1 MPFKISAVRR
11 RLLSASV
18 IVVVLGLVANLIG
31 LFKEQWV
38 AHRFGIGDAIDVFSI
53 GLTIPIFVATL
64 LSSAI
69 GAVVIPG
76 YLAARSKSKDF
87 DFIIEVLCLL
97 SALLFF
103 SLIVTASVGWV
114 LMPELASGFGD
125 QKLAE
130 TKLIFLFLCPLIV
143 IQCAASF
150 FDGIVNA
157 QSKFFLSA
165 SSNVLIP
172 IGAILILYFSSHN
185 DANVLVLGLYAG
197 YVLKLSV
204 LVSFVFYRDVESE
217 SVRTKISL
225 KALSAHHGVAKEFF
239 AIIFSSAILGVL
251 PIIGQAYIA
260 TLEAGSVATLGYANR
275 LINVGLVILSGLI
288 NTIVL
293 PLLAQQ
299 SINNRVGAFRIGSK
313 LAGYAIGGGL
323 LLILPFYILLP
334 DIVRILFERG
344 EFKPDTTRDVVEVL
358 RYLIPYLPFYIAGL
372 VLARVVVSLGLSR
385 IFYLG
390 NFLSVAI
397 YWIVC
402 AVGINYLGINVV
414 GVALTAVYI
423 FSVLYLYISIRK
435 SLF

>member
-1 MPFKISAVRR
+1 MPFKTNAVRR

-18 IVVVLGLVANLIG
+18 IVVVLGLIANLIG

-53 GLTIPIFVATL
+53 GLTIPVFVATL

-87 DFIIEVLCLL
+87 DFILEVLCLL
-97 SALLFF
+97 SVLLFF
-103 SLIVTASVGWV
+103 LVIITASFGWI
-114 LMPELASGFGD
+114 LMPELASGFD
-125 QKLAE
+125 AKKIAE
-130 TKLIFLFLCPLIV
+130 TKFIFLFLCPLIV

-157 QSKFFLSA
+157 QNRFFISA
-165 SSNVLIP
+165 SSNILIP
-172 IGAILILYFSSHN
+172 IGAILVLAFFKRN

-197 YVLKLSV
+197 YTFKLCV
-204 LVSFVFYRDVESE
+204 LVFLIFYKDMRWR
-217 SVRTKISL
+217 SVKPKISFNNL
-225 KALSAHHGVAKEFF
+225 AEHHAVAKEFF

-251 PIIGQAYIA
+251 PVIGQAYIA

-293 PLLAQQ
+293 PLLAQH
-299 SINNRVGAFRIGSK
+299 SINNRAGAFRVGSK
-313 LAGYAIGGGL
+313 LAGYAIAGGF
-323 LLILPFYILLP
+323 LILIPFYILLP
-334 DIVRILFERG
+334 DIVKILFERG

-372 VLARVVVSLGLSR
+372 VLARVVVSLGLSKV
-385 IFYLG
+385 FYLG

-397 YWIVC
+397 YWFVC
-402 AVGINYLGINVV
+402 AFGIDYLGINVV
-414 GVALTAVYI
+414 GVALTVVYI
-423 FSVLYLYISIRK
+423 FSVFYLYISIRK